1 MSKTAIPED
10 IAALAGKVGKQFES
24 ERGLADFSRLLK
36 QMDERFSVRYSIMNI
51 IAVASGKDVSK
62 RSAYRAELTRR
73 TISRL
78 AIDGSLS

>member
-36 QMDERFSVRYSIMNI
+36 KMDERFSVRYSIMNI

-62 RSAYRAELTRR
+62 RSAYRAELTRG

-78 AIDGSLS
+78 AIDGGLS

>member
-36 QMDERFSVRYSIMNI
+36 QMDERLSVRYSIMNI
-51 IAVASGKDVSK
+51 IAVDWGRQVRVPPAFF
-62 RSAYRAELTRR
+62 R
-73 TISRL
+73 T
-78 AIDGSLS
+78 GQ

>member
-36 QMDERFSVRYSIMNI
+36 RMDERFSVRYSIMNI
-51 IAVASGKDVSK
+51 IAVDWGRQVRVPPAFF
-62 RSAYRAELTRR
+62 R
-73 TISRL
+73 T
-78 AIDGSLS
+78 GQ

>member
-51 IAVASGKDVSK
+51 IAVDWGRQVRVPPAFF
-62 RSAYRAELTRR
+62 R
-73 TISRL
+73 T
-78 AIDGSLS
+78 GQ